1 MREMISD
8 HQKNDLPLVT
18 AVITTLNR
26 PELLCRAVQSALRQ
40 TYSRMEVIVV
50 VDGQGHRQTEE
61 MLASILDGRLRV
73 IVNEQNVGL
82 AEARNVGARNARGEW
97 IALLDDDDEWL
108 PEKIEKQ
115 LAVARKLNGEY
126 VFVVSRYIE
135 KTLEMERTLPD
146 ALPRS
151 TQNFSDYLFCKRGI
165 NLQSSTLF
173 ISKALLLKIPFTKG
187 LKYVEDR
194 DWLLRATADE
204 QTKIG
209 VVEEPLSVYN
219 NLDVGVRES
228 VIGSW
233 ETLYLWGMANRKLFS
248 PMAFSFFMV
257 THCVARARQ
266 NRASFRIQLHLLMTA
281 LLLGSLS
288 PKPILYFV
296 GYSLIP
302 EPRRRAIRKWIG

>member
-1 MREMISD
+1 MPNPE
-8 HQKNDLPLVT
+8 KNDLPLVS
-18 AVITTLNR
+18 AVIPTYNR
-26 PELLCRAVQSALRQ
+26 PELVCRAVHSALQQ
-40 TYSRMEVIVV
+40 TYSRLEVIVV
-50 VDGQGHRQTEE
+50 VDGPDPRTEE
-61 MLASILDGRLRV
+61 ALASILDGRLRV

-82 AEARNVGARNARGEW
+82 AEARNIGARNARGEW

-108 PEKIEKQ
+108 LEKTEKQ
-115 LAVARKLNGEY
+115 LAVAREIDGDC

-135 KTLEMERTLPD
+135 KTREMERTAPD

-151 TQNFSDYLFCKRGI
+151 TQNFSDYLFGDRAS

-194 DWLLRATADE
+194 DWLLRATAYE
-204 QTKIG
+204 ETRIG

-219 NLDVGVRES
+219 NFDVGVRES

-233 ETLYLWGMANRKLFS
+233 ETLYLWGITSRKLLS
-248 PMAFSFFMV
+248 PKAFSFFMA

-266 NRASFRIQLHLLMTA
+266 NRASFRILLHLLLTGM
-281 LLLGSLS
+281 LLGSVNA
-288 PKPILYFV
+288 KHILYFL
-296 GYSLIP
+296 GYTFIP
-302 EPRRRAIRKWIG
+302 ERRRRDLRKWIG